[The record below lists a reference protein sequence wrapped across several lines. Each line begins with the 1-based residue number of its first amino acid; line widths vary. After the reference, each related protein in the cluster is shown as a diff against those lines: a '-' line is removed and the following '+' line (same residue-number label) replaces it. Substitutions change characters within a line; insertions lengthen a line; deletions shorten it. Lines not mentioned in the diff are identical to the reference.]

1 MEQALG
7 KPHLRRYSMLFFV
20 HLFFSLLRTS
30 CWPMGLLSASHSISG
45 NIMHSIFYR
54 LKCDNVLI
62 SPDEAD
68 TGIVFEGEEERGV

>member
-1 MEQALG
+1 
-7 KPHLRRYSMLFFV
+7 
-20 HLFFSLLRTS
+20 
-30 CWPMGLLSASHSISG
+30 MGLLSASHSISS